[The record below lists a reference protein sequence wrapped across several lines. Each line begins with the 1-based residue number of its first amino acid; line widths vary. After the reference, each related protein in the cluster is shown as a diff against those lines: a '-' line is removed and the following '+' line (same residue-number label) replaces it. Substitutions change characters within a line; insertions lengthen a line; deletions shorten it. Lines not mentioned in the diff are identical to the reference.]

1 MQTSE
6 NKHLPLISVVVPV
19 CSEADNVS
27 PLAARIATALSAT
40 GLPYELLFV
49 DDGSTDQTPDRLRQL
64 AAASPAVRILELS
77 RNFGHQAAL
86 LAGLEHARGD
96 AVISLDGDLQHP
108 PELIPELIGHWR
120 AGAEIVQA
128 VRRDPVGG
136 NALKRAG
143 SRWFYRLLGAA
154 TRLDLTPGSADFRL
168 LSRIAVDALVACRER
183 CRFNRGLVR
192 WIGFRQVQVPYDA
205 AERLTGHSKYSL
217 RSMLRLAS
225 DALFSFSILPLR
237 LAGLAG
243 GLISLAAMAYLAFVL
258 GARIFRPDL
267 VVPGWSSILASV
279 LLIGG
284 VQLIVL
290 WILGEYVGR
299 LYEEVKQRPSYIV
312 RTDSA
317 AATTDVVTIARQEV
331 VLSERD

>member
-1 MQTSE
+1 MQTTE
-6 NKHLPLISVVVPV
+6 NKQLPFVSVVVPV
-19 CSEADNVS
+19 CNEADNVA
-27 PLAARIATALSAT
+27 PLAARIAAILSAADVRH
-40 GLPYELLFV
+40 ELLFI
-49 DDGSTDQTPDRLRQL
+49 DDGSTDQTAERLRAL
-64 AAASPAVRILELS
+64 SAASPAVRVLELT

-86 LAGLEHARGD
+86 FAGLEHARGD

-108 PELIPELIGHWR
+108 PELIPELIEHWT

-128 VRRDPVGG
+128 VRREPVGG
-136 NALKRAG
+136 SALKRSG
-143 SRWFYRLLGAA
+143 SRWFYALLGAA
-154 TRLDLTPGSADFRL
+154 TRLELTPGSADFRL
-168 LSRIAVDALVACRER
+168 LSRPAVNALLACRER

-192 WIGFRQVQVPYDA
+192 WIGFRQVEVPYEA
-205 AERLTGHSKYSL
+205 AERHTGRSKYSL
-217 RSMLRLAS
+217 RSMCRLAA
-225 DALFSFSILPLR
+225 DALFSFSTLPLR

-243 GLISLAAMAYLAFVL
+243 GVISLAAMAYLAFVL

-299 LYEEVKQRPSYIV
+299 LYEEVKQRPIYLV

-317 AATTDVVTIARQEV
+317 TTDEIVTVSRDAVVMPSDDR
-331 VLSERD
+331 